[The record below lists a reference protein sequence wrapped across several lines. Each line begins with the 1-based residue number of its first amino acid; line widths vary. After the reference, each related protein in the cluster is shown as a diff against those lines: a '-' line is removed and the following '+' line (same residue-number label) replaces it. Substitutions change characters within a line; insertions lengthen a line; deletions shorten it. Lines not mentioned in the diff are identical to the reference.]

1 MSTQLQIPDEMS
13 QRFDE
18 LARYTGQPCEQVMLE
33 VLATYLMRI
42 GEEDARINAA
52 RAQIALRDVVE
63 ADEIRAEDATLLA
76 RLGVTPEQLTVIDT
90 EIAREFE
97 AYL

>member
-1 MSTQLQIPDEMS
+1 
-13 QRFDE
+13 
-18 LARYTGQPCEQVMLE
+18 
-33 VLATYLMRI
+33 
-42 GEEDARINAA
+42 
-52 RAQIALRDVVE
+52 VVE